1 MTKSGNRYGP
11 QFVIETIL
19 TPYIEN
25 SVLHMDI
32 VMSKQ
37 HSEWVFYPLIIIR
50 LFALCHS
57 KHLTQIALL
66 YLRFLRF

>member
-1 MTKSGNRYGP
+1 MTKSGNRYAL

-19 TPYIEN
+19 TPYIKN
-25 SVLHMDI
+25 SFLHMEI

-37 HSEWVFYPLIIIR
+37 HSEWVFHPLIIIR

-57 KHLTQIALL
+57 KHLTEIALL